1 MYLRKLQL
9 KNFRN
14 YEYLD
19 IDFNKKVNILIGNN
33 AQGKTNL
40 VEGIY
45 MMGLGKSF
53 RTAKDREIIK
63 FNEDESYIN
72 GIFKKEDTDLEI
84 KISI

>member
-53 RTAKDREIIK
+53 RRRQIGRASCRERV
-63 FNEDESYIN
+63 
-72 GIFKKEDTDLEI
+72 
-84 KISI
+84 